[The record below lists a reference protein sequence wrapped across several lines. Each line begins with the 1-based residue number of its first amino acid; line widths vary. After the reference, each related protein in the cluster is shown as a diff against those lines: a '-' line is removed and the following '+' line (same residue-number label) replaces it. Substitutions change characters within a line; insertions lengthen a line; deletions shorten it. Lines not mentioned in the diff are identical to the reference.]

1 MKSFKDLAINT
12 KLTLLVL
19 LAGGV
24 ALLMSCVA
32 FVVND
37 VRMTRQ
43 STVSQMSTLTQV
55 LGSNSTAALNF
66 DDPDTAAELL
76 MSLKQQA
83 AVDLACIYDAKG
95 KVFAAYF
102 RGQQPPSLP
111 EAPKQPGYQFTADGH
126 LDVTRPIEF
135 NGHAIGTIY
144 VHASMKELHEQMWR
158 YVNIAAVVMAVSLS
172 GSLLLSSRL
181 QRVISVPILK
191 LAEAA
196 ERISAQRDYSIRVTK
211 VANDELG
218 FLYDQFNAM
227 LDEIERGEA
236 TIQRAQDEL
245 ELKIEQRTAQLSQ
258 ANQDLSREI
267 TERKRT
273 QQELDAAHQE
283 VLASARRAGMAEI
296 ATGVL
301 HNVGNVLNS
310 INVSA
315 TLASDR
321 IRQSKVTE
329 LVRAVDLMK
338 KHAADLGT
346 FITNDAK
353 GKRLPEF
360 LALLAAHLTDERGD
374 ILKELELL
382 VSKVN
387 HIKTIVSTQ
396 QSYAGVA
403 GVVEDIEI
411 TTVIDDAMKLNSA
424 SLERHSIAVN
434 LDFAKIPRVRI
445 DTQKVLQILVNLVKN
460 AKDAMSE
467 FPQQT
472 DRQLTV
478 RTRINDKAR
487 LEIHVID
494 NGVGVAEGN
503 LTRIFSHGFTTKKQG
518 HGFGLHSCANA
529 ARELGGSLVAHS
541 AGPGQGATLILEL
554 PYVPAE
560 IPV

>member
-24 ALLMSCVA
+24 ALLMSCIA

-37 VRMTRQ
+37 VRMIRQ

-66 DDPDTAAELL
+66 DDPETAAELL
-76 MSLKQQA
+76 MSLKQQS
-83 AVDLACIYDAKG
+83 AVELAVIYDAKG

-102 RGQQPPSLP
+102 RGQQPPTLP
-111 EAPKQPGYQFTADGH
+111 EAPQEPGHKFTADGH
-126 LDVTRPIEF
+126 LDVSRTIEF
-135 NGHAIGTIY
+135 NDHAIGTIY
-144 VHASMKELHEQMWR
+144 VHASMSELHEQMWR
-158 YVNIAAVVMAVSLS
+158 YVNIAAVVMAVSLAA
-172 GSLLLSSRL
+172 SLLLSSRL

-196 ERISAQRDYSIRVTK
+196 ERISAQRDYSIRVSK

-236 TIQRAQDEL
+236 AIQRAQDEL

-267 TERKRT
+267 AERKRT
-273 QQELDAAHQE
+273 EQELDAAHQE

-338 KHAADLGT
+338 EHAADLGP
-346 FITNDAK
+346 FITTDPK

-360 LALLAAHLTDERGD
+360 LALLAAHLNDERGD
-374 ILKELELL
+374 IHKELELL

-403 GVVEDIEI
+403 GVVEDVELA
-411 TTVIDDAMKLNSA
+411 TVIDDAMKLNSA
-424 SLERHSIAVN
+424 SLERHNIAVN
-434 LDFAKIPRVRI
+434 LDFANIPRVRL

-467 FPQQT
+467 FPDQT
-472 DRQLTV
+472 DRQLTL
-478 RTRINDKAR
+478 RTRINDKTR

-494 NGVGVAEGN
+494 NGVGVAEEN
-503 LTRIFSHGFTTKKQG
+503 LTRIFSHGFTTKKLG

-529 ARELGGSLVAHS
+529 ARELGGSLVAYS
-541 AGPGQGATLILEL
+541 DGPGQGATLVLEL

-560 IPV
+560 IVV